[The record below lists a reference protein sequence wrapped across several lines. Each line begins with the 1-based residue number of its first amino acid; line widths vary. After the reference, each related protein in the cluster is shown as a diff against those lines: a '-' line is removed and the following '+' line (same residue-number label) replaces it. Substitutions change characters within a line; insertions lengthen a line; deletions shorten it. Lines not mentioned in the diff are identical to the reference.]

1 MSFFLLP
8 NRQTVPCDAKPPRS
22 SGKWRWN
29 LESLPNIFIQY
40 IILWWLLLGGG
51 SSQILPVFP
60 SLLCFSTPPMILFHP
75 THGQLCHVLPI
86 SAGED
91 FQRYM
96 RPARLNHERYCALHG
111 YTYACLEEN
120 IAKRDDPTWS
130 KIPHVLILSL
140 GSCVN
145 RIFAQGFPLPE
156 VYIYIYIDL
165 TWNYM
170 SEMA

>member
-8 NRQTVPCDAKPPRS
+8 NRQTVPCDAKPPLRS
-22 SGKWRWN
+22 SGKWRW
-29 LESLPNIFIQY
+29 LPESPVVLNIIICTIYNSVVTVIGRRITPNT
-40 IILWWLLLGGG
+40 
-51 SSQILPVFP
+51 SSVP
-60 SLLCFSTPPMILFHP
+60 SLLCFSTAPMILFHP
-75 THGQLCHVLPI
+75 SHGQLRHVLPI
-86 SAGED
+86 SPGED
-91 FQRYM
+91 FQRHM

-156 VYIYIYIDL
+156 ADL

-170 SEMA
+170 NEMA